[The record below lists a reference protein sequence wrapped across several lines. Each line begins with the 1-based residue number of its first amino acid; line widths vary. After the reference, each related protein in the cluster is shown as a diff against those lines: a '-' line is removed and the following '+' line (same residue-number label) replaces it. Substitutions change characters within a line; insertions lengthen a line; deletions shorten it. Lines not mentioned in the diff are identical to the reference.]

1 MTTPERNEL
10 YDATDNLINQ
20 QFYKNGSDRIIGRT
34 DEVSLKIRNSGQII
48 AKFKDLFNRNLD
60 LFLQGRYMDFL
71 NAFKKIEG
79 LNENVI
85 EEIYSELKGKIE
97 VLKGSDMS
105 QVVLYTI
112 VVSSLLSFIRDHHFN
127 LTLKEIKRR
136 AKRESSKDDQQIQQ
150 VLNELFMRNNDNVSI
165 LYNISYLDAL
175 AESYNYRR
183 VAHTCKIQKGIY
195 INRIVNIISNATNN

>member
-97 VLKGSDMS
+97 VLKGSDIS